1 MAETPDLG
9 SIVNM
14 IMSNPELVSKI
25 AGMAKNMEKPSESE
39 PEPSEAKPALAEE
52 HTPVSTS
59 EERRLHRARLASAM
73 KPYLS
78 KERAQAIDTMLGIA
92 DILEL
97 TRGRS

>member
-1 MAETPDLG
+1 MQDAPDIG

-14 IMSNPELVSKI
+14 IMGNPELVEKI
-25 AGMAKNMEKPSESE
+25 SAMARG
-39 PEPSEAKPALAEE
+39 ARAEE
-52 HTPVSTS
+52 SAPQQLEASSTPREARESPATD
-59 EERRLHRARLASAM
+59 ERRLHRARLAGAM

-78 KERAQAIDTMLGIA
+78 KERQQAIDAMLSIA